1 MPNLLTPEQLS
12 RLPAWIGDSR
22 VTLGLD
28 LKGGSHLALEVDAD
42 ALVSERLEALAGE
55 ARQRL
60 AEAGVAAE
68 VAVVGDPVRVTAA
81 EPARR
86 PDARRTL
93 APLPAPAPVSRL
105 GQAQPEWPPA
115 ADIRLAPGRGK
126 VWQ

>member
-1 MPNLLTPEQLS
+1 MSLRAPEAAARGAWSVLIGMYIPRWKLISYALILLLGVASAMPNLLTPEQLS

-68 VAVVGDPVRVTAA
+68 DRKST
-81 EPARR
+81 
-86 PDARRTL
+86 
-93 APLPAPAPVSRL
+93 RL
-105 GQAQPEWPPA
+105 NSSH
-115 ADIRLAPGRGK
+115 
-126 VWQ
+126 